1 MSETVPPRGNTL
13 RPLRAS
19 NLIVDLVEPAG
30 VVRKFIKCPCCGRFT
45 QVKRSQL
52 AAHNISEGARRANS
66 RRNLINDL
74 DEAGWACGYDSAA
87 RLVERSRRPSRVHY
101 KPSPQAPTPVYRIRP
116 A

>member
-1 MSETVPPRGNTL
+1 MAETVPPRGNNL

-30 VVRKFIKCPCCGRFT
+30 VVRKFIKCPCCGRFA
-45 QVKRSQL
+45 QVKRPQL
-52 AAHNISEGARRANS
+52 VAHNTSESARCANS

-74 DEAGWACGYDSAA
+74 DEAGWARGYGSAA
-87 RLVERSRRPSRVHY
+87 RLVERFRRPSRLHY
-101 KPSPQAPTPVYRIRP
+101 KPSPQVPTPVYRIRP